1 MGFFLKKTETAAF
14 AICFWGKAAVYYVIS
29 GEQLVFRKLFPAVG
43 GNFKKS
49 ACPVKGETLALKRIL
64 RKLS

>member
-1 MGFFLKKTETAAF
+1 MGFFLKKLGLPAF
-14 AICFWGKAAVYYVIS
+14 PICFWGKAAIYYIMS
-29 GEQLVFRKLFPAVG
+29 AAQLVFRKLFPAVG

-64 RKLS
+64 RKLL